1 MSRHFF
7 IQAEAIRNDRAT
19 LPPELANHIGTVLR
33 LTEGDEII
41 LLDGTGNHY
50 RGTIDQLGKQ
60 TGEVQ
65 IIEHWLIEEQTISVE
80 LIQGIPKGDKMEMIL
95 QKGTELGISRF
106 APAWSERSI
115 PALATNRATKKQ
127 QRWQRIISE
136 AARQSRRPILPTCAL
151 PCRLEEALTNCSAE
165 LKLMLWEDGSN
176 PLNTVLPEQT
186 PHDVAIL
193 IGPEG
198 GFSAEEAD
206 LARSKGFI
214 PVNLGPRILRTETAG
229 FAVSAVLQYI
239 YGDFG
244 VRCTKARIQPKGAQP

>member
-1 MSRHFF
+1 MARHFF
-7 IQAEAIRNDRAT
+7 IQADAICNDLAI

-60 TGEVQ
+60 TSEVQ
-65 IIEHWLIEEQTISVE
+65 IIEHWLTEEQTIPLE
-80 LIQGIPKGDKMEMIL
+80 LIQGIPKGDKMETIL
-95 QKGTELGISRF
+95 QKGTELGVSRF
-106 APAWSERSI
+106 TPVWSERSI
-115 PALATNRATKKQ
+115 PAPTASRQTKKQ
-127 QRWQRIISE
+127 QRWQRIVSE
-136 AARQSRRPILPTCAL
+136 AARQSRRPILPTCTL
-151 PCRLEEALTNCSAE
+151 PCRLEEALTACQAE
-165 LKLMLWEDGSN
+165 LKLMLWEDGSS

-186 PHDVAIL
+186 PRDVAIL

-198 GFSAEEAD
+198 GFSPEEAD

-229 FAVSAVLQYI
+229 FAVSAVLQYL

-244 VRCTKARIQPKGAQP
+244 VRCTKARTQPKGAKP